1 MKTTTYIFANG
12 KTSVTT
18 SDRNPLTREQYAKAC
33 YIIRGAAKAEIARRK
48 ALHRA
53 CRRIEARD
61 RWCNTYLFPQVNLVS
76 EDAHVLTE
84 RARESLG
91 CRLASTL
98 RAYDN
103 DQRVRSQHPTKRPV
117 FYNLHALCL
126 YHEALARAMDSLQHE
141 GVTVEMALAENFEGA
156 LLKAL
161 LKAYSKML
169 PAKR

>member
-18 SDRNPLTREQYAKAC
+18 SDRDPLTREQYAKAC

-48 ALHRA
+48 ALH
-53 CRRIEARD
+53 
-61 RWCNTYLFPQVNLVS
+61 
-76 EDAHVLTE
+76 AHALTE
-84 RARESLG
+84 SARESLG

-103 DQRVRSQHPTKRPV
+103 DQRERSQHPTKRPV

-141 GVTVEMALAENFEGA
+141 GVTVEMALSENFSGA

>member
-18 SDRNPLTREQYAKAC
+18 SDRDPLTREQYAKAC

-48 ALHRA
+48 ALH
-53 CRRIEARD
+53 
-61 RWCNTYLFPQVNLVS
+61 
-76 EDAHVLTE
+76 AHALTE
-84 RARESLG
+84 SARESLG

-103 DQRVRSQHPTKRPV
+103 DQRERSQHPTKRPV

-126 YHEALARAMDSLQHE
+126 YHEALARAMDSLQYE
-141 GVTVEMALAENFEGA
+141 GVTVEMALSENFTGA